1 MNILALKMLI
11 GDKAALAGVIF
22 GIFLAT
28 LLISQQSAIFL
39 GLIKRSYRIV
49 SDTPQANIWVID
61 PATQNEEKIRT
72 IPKDRINIIRSI
84 SGVAWAVPFSLTL
97 LPIVTSSGIY
107 DVGIIYGLDD
117 ATLIGAPLEML
128 EGHVEDLH
136 RDGGVIIDVF
146 SANGALA
153 KKLPNGTT
161 QPIRIGD
168 ELEINHRRT
177 VVVGIAKPT
186 QGFYPQSIIYTMG
199 SLYTKLNPAAKKHA
213 SFILVKTT
221 PEADVKTVI
230 KKINENKGFLAL
242 TSDQMAS
249 RIMKTFLETGILI
262 NFALSVILAFIIGL
276 SIAGQTFYMMTEH
289 NLTYYALIK
298 ALGGTKAMI
307 LKMITLQVLLIGSIG
322 FCLGIICTLL
332 WGMAIK
338 DTTLAFHFPWQLLV
352 FTGVVIISI
361 CLFTAGLSIRKVFAI
376 DPKILMGN

>member
-11 GDKAALAGVIF
+11 GDRAALAGVLF

-49 SDTPQANIWVID
+49 SDTPQANVWVID
-61 PATQNEEKIRT
+61 PATQSEERVRT
-72 IPKDRINIIRSI
+72 IPKDRVNVVRSI
-84 SGVAWAVPFSLTL
+84 SEVAWAVPFSLTL
-97 LPIVTSSGIY
+97 LPIVTSTGIY
-107 DVGIIYGLDD
+107 DVGIVFGIDD
-117 ATLIGAPLEML
+117 ATLIGVPLEML

-136 RDGGVIIDVF
+136 RKGGVIIDTY

-153 KKLPNGTT
+153 KKLPNGSI
-161 QPIRIGD
+161 QPIKIGD
-168 ELEINHRRT
+168 ELEINRRRT
-177 VVVGIAKPT
+177 VVVGIVKPT
-186 QGFYPQSIIYTMG
+186 QGFYPQPIIYMTN
-199 SLYTKLNPAAKKHA
+199 SLYAQLNPAAKTHV
-213 SFILVKTT
+213 SFILVKIT
-221 PEADVKTVI
+221 PDADVKTVI
-230 KKINENKGFLAL
+230 KKINEHKGLLAL

-262 NFALSVILAFIIGL
+262 NFILSVILAFIVGL

-307 LKMITLQVLLIGSIG
+307 LKMIALQVILIGCVG
-322 FCLGIICTLL
+322 FCLGIIFTLL

-338 DTTLAFHFPWQLLV
+338 DTTLAFHFPWQLFV